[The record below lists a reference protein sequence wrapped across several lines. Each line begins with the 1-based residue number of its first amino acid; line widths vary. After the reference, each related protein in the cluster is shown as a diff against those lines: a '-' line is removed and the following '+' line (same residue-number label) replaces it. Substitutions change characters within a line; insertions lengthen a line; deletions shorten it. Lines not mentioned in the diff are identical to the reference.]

1 MDFAED
7 FDKQVEEY
15 ITFAEKAKT
24 KEEQH
29 IFYKKAEELF
39 KKNSLQQMKDN
50 SLNCQIR
57 ISETYE
63 KMGNF
68 SGACCI
74 FEPFFYQDI
83 FNC

>member
-1 MDFAED
+1 M
-7 FDKQVEEY
+7 EEY

-50 SLNCQIR
+50 GLDC
-57 ISETYE
+57 
-63 KMGNF
+63 
-68 SGACCI
+68 
-74 FEPFFYQDI
+74 
-83 FNC
+83 